1 MREISLHILDIV
13 ENSIEAGATEVELV
27 VDEDRQADVLSVT
40 VSDNGRGMDEA
51 YARAI
56 LDPFVT
62 SRTTRRVGLGL
73 PLIKAT
79 AERCAGVLS
88 IESTKGKGTT
98 VKVTFQLSH
107 IDRPPLGD
115 MKSTLLSIAV
125 GRSDIRLHYVHR
137 VDGQSFEFDTAEVK
151 NVLGETPLSEPAVLR
166 WLNEYLEQDIK
177 EVA

>member
-27 VDEDRQADVLSVT
+27 VDEDRQADLLSVT

-51 YARAI
+51 YVRRV

-73 PLIKAT
+73 PLIAAT
-79 AERCAGVLS
+79 AERCGGGLS
-88 IESTKGKGTT
+88 IESVEGKGTT

-115 MKSTLLSIAV
+115 MKSTVLSIAV
-125 GRSDIRLHYVHR
+125 GRSDVDLRYVHR
-137 VDGQSFEFDTAEVK
+137 VDGRMFELDTAEVK
-151 NVLGETPLSEPAVLR
+151 RLLDGLPLSDPAVLR
-166 WLNEYLEQDIK
+166 WLSEYLDQDIK